1 VQDLFSQDVPSP
13 LADRM
18 RPRSFDEFVGQEE
31 IIGPGTVLRNT
42 LELGKLESSLIF
54 WGPPGCGKTSL
65 AHLIA
70 SKVDAHFV
78 FFSAVTS
85 GIADVRRIA
94 REAVSRAGYDGR
106 RTILFVDE
114 IHRFNKA
121 QQDAFLPYIEKG
133 TIVLIGATTENPS
146 FEVIAPL
153 LSRCRVFVLASLGE
167 QAVQE
172 LLARALA
179 DGERGFGGLEIEVEG
194 DGFAY
199 LAHLAGGDARTALN
213 ALEMA
218 VESFPEGTAPIRLTR
233 RLLEESLQRRNLLY
247 DKKGEAH
254 FNIISALHKSM
265 RGGDPDA
272 SLYWLARMLE
282 AGEDPLYI
290 ARRLVRFASEDIGN
304 ADPQALRVAVDAMRA
319 YEFIGIPEGKL
330 ALAQAV
336 TYLAVA
342 PKSNALYV
350 AYDEAARDV
359 HEEGPLEV
367 PLWIRNAPTGFMKQL
382 GYGKGYR
389 YPHND
394 PEAIVDQEYLPSE
407 LEGRRYYRPVE
418 RGFEREIV
426 KRIKYWRSR
435 RKRKRSEGDD
445 RSSPEGL

>member
-1 VQDLFSQDVPSP
+1 
-13 LADRM
+13 M
-18 RPRSFDEFVGQEE
+18 RPRSFDEFVGQED

-42 LELGKLESSLIF
+42 LERGKLESSLIF

-70 SKVDAHFV
+70 EKVDAHFV

-94 REAVSRAGYDGR
+94 REAVSRAGYDGG

-153 LSRCRVFVLASLGE
+153 LSRCRVFVLAPLGE
-167 QAVQE
+167 EAVRE
-172 LLARALA
+172 LLSRAI
-179 DGERGFGGLEIEVEG
+179 DDEERGFGGLEIEVEG
-194 DGFAY
+194 DGLAY

-218 VESFPEGTAPIRLTR
+218 VESVPEETAPIRLTK
-233 RLLEESLQRRNLLY
+233 RLLEESLQKRNLLY

-272 SLYWLARMLE
+272 ALYWLARMLE

-304 ADPQALRVAVDAMRA
+304 ADPQALHIAVDAMRA
-319 YEFIGIPEGKL
+319 YEFIGLPEGKL

-336 TYLAVA
+336 TYLVVA

-367 PLWIRNAPTGFMKQL
+367 PLWIRNAPTRLMKRL

-389 YPHND
+389 YPHDD
-394 PEAIVDQEYLPSE
+394 PEAIVDQEYLPAGI
-407 LEGRRYYRPVE
+407 EGRRYYRPVE
-418 RGFEREIV
+418 RGFEREII
-426 KRIKYWRSR
+426 KRIRFWRSR
-435 RKRKRSEGDD
+435 RKEKRPNGDD
-445 RSSPEGL
+445 GGSADNL

>member
-1 VQDLFSQDVPSP
+1 
-13 LADRM
+13 M
-18 RPRSFDEFVGQEE
+18 RPRSFDEFVGQED

-42 LELGKLESSLIF
+42 LERGKLESSLIF

-70 SKVDAHFV
+70 NKVEANFV

-94 REAVSRAGYDGR
+94 REASSRAGYDGR

-133 TIVLIGATTENPS
+133 TVVLIGATTENPS

-153 LSRCRVFVLASLGE
+153 LSRCRVFVLKPLSEEG
-167 QAVQE
+167 VQE
-172 LLARALA
+172 LIGRALV
-179 DGERGFGGLEIEVEG
+179 DEERGFGGLGVEIESDEL
-194 DGFAY
+194 AY
-199 LAHLAGGDARTALN
+199 LSHLAGGDARTALN

-218 VESFPEGTAPIRLTR
+218 VESFPDGTEPIRITKK
-233 RLLEESLQRRNLLY
+233 LLEESLQRRNLLY

-254 FNIISALHKSM
+254 FNIISALHKSL

-304 ADPQALRVAVDAMRA
+304 ADPQALQVAIHAMQA
-319 YEFIGIPEGKL
+319 YEFVGVPEGKL

-342 PKSNALYV
+342 PKSNALYI
-350 AYDEAARDV
+350 AYGEAARDV
-359 HEEGPLEV
+359 LDQGPLDV
-367 PLWIRNAPTGFMKQL
+367 PLWIRNAPTGLMKKL
-382 GYGKGYR
+382 GYGKSYR
-389 YPHND
+389 YPHDD
-394 PEAIVDQEYLPSE
+394 PEAIVDQEYLPPE

-418 RGFEREIV
+418 RGFEREII

-435 RKRKRSEGDD
+435 REKKHSSGDGRSD
-445 RSSPEGL
+445 PEKQ

>member
-1 VQDLFSQDVPSP
+1 MQDLFSQNLPSP

-18 RPRSFDEFVGQEE
+18 RPRTFDGFVGQEH
-31 IIGPGTVLRNT
+31 IVGPGTVLRNT
-42 LELGKLESSLIF
+42 IEQGKLESSLIF

-70 SKVDAHFV
+70 TKVEAHFI

-85 GIADVRRIA
+85 GIAEVRRIA
-94 REAVSRAGYDGR
+94 QEAVSRINFDGK

-146 FEVIAPL
+146 FEVIGPL
-153 LSRCRVFVLASLGE
+153 LSRCRVFVLKPLTEKDVLKLLG
-167 QAVQE
+167 
-172 LLARALA
+172 RAL
-179 DGERGFGGLEIEVEG
+179 DEEGSGFGAMNIAIDREDLS
-194 DGFAY
+194 Y
-199 LAHLAGGDARTALN
+199 LAHLSAGDARIALN

-218 VESFPEGTAPIRLTR
+218 VQSIDKNAEKIVLKRE
-233 RLLEESLQRRNLLY
+233 LLEEALQKRNLLY
-247 DKKGEAH
+247 DKKGEKH
-254 FNIISALHKSM
+254 FNIISALHKSL

-282 AGEDPLYI
+282 AGEDPMYI

-304 ADPQALRVAVDAMRA
+304 ADPQALQVAIDTMQA
-319 YEFIGIPEGKL
+319 FHFLGIPEGKL

-342 PKSNALYV
+342 PKSNALYI
-350 AYDEAARDV
+350 AYGEAAGDV
-359 HEEGPLEV
+359 HEHGSLPV
-367 PLWIRNAPTGFMKQL
+367 PLWIRNAPTGLMKRL
-382 GYGKGYR
+382 GYGDGYE
-389 YPHND
+389 YPHED
-394 PEAIVDQEYLPSE
+394 PEAVVDQEYFPEE

-418 RGFEREIV
+418 RGFEREII
-426 KRIKYWRSR
+426 KRIDYWRKLR
-435 RKRKRSEGDD
+435 EKRSDGE
-445 RSSPEGL
+445 

>member
-1 VQDLFSQDVPSP
+1 
-13 LADRM
+13 M
-18 RPRSFDEFVGQEE
+18 RPRTFDEFVGQET

-42 LELGKLESSLIF
+42 LERGKLESSLIF

-70 SKVDAHFV
+70 KKVDAYFV

-94 REAVSRAGYDGR
+94 AEAVSRSGFDGK

-121 QQDAFLPYIEKG
+121 QQDAFLPFIEKG
-133 TIVLIGATTENPS
+133 AIVLIGATTENPS

-153 LSRCRVFVLASLGE
+153 LSRCRVFVLEPLSEEG
-167 QAVQE
+167 VRT
-172 LLARALA
+172 LLSRAIA
-179 DGERGFGGLEIEVEG
+179 DEEHGFGRLEIEVES
-194 DGFAY
+194 DGLAY

-218 VESFPEGTAPIRLTR
+218 VESFPDGTERLRLTKK
-233 RLLEESLQRRNLLY
+233 LLEESLQRRNLLY

-254 FNIISALHKSM
+254 YNIISALHKSL

-282 AGEDPLYI
+282 AGEDPMYI

-304 ADPQALRVAVDAMRA
+304 ADPQALQVAINAMQA
-319 YEFIGIPEGKL
+319 FEFIGIPEGKL

-359 HEEGPLEV
+359 YENGPLDV
-367 PLWIRNAPTGFMKQL
+367 PLWIRNAPTGFMKGL

-389 YPHND
+389 YPHDD
-394 PEAIVDQEYLPSE
+394 PEAIVDQEYFPPE

-418 RGFEREIV
+418 RGFEREII
-426 KRIKYWRSR
+426 KRIRYWRSR
-435 RKRKRSEGDD
+435 RKDKGPGGTDGND
-445 RSSPEGL
+445 P

>member
-1 VQDLFSQDVPSP
+1 
-13 LADRM
+13 M
-18 RPRSFDEFVGQEE
+18 RPESFDEFVGQEA

-42 LELGKLESSLIF
+42 IERGRLESSIIF

-70 SKVDAHFV
+70 KKVEARFV

-94 REAVSRAGYDGR
+94 REAVSSAGYDGT

-153 LSRCRVFVLASLGE
+153 LSRCRVFVLKPLGE
-167 QAVQE
+167 KEVRE
-172 LLARALA
+172 LLSRAIA
-179 DGERGFGGLEIEVEG
+179 DPERGFGGLRVDVSDDEL
-194 DGFAY
+194 AY

-218 VESFPEGTAPIRLTR
+218 VESFPDGSKAIRITKG
-233 RLLEESLQRRNLLY
+233 LLEESLQKRNLLY
-247 DKKGEAH
+247 DKGGEAH
-254 FNIISALHKSM
+254 FNIISALHKSL

-304 ADPQALRVAVDAMRA
+304 ADPQALQVAVQAMQA
-319 YEFIGIPEGKL
+319 FQFIGLPEGKL

-342 PKSNALYV
+342 PKSNALDV
-350 AYDEAARDV
+350 AYSEAARDV
-359 HEEGPLEV
+359 REEGPLEV
-367 PLWIRNAPTGFMKQL
+367 PLSIRNAPTGLMKEL
-382 GYGKGYR
+382 GYGKGYH
-389 YPHND
+389 YPHDD
-394 PEAIVDQEYLPSE
+394 PEAVVDQEYLPRE

-418 RGFEREIV
+418 RGFEREII
-426 KRIKYWRSR
+426 KRIEYWRSL
-435 RKRKRSEGDD
+435 RKKRANRQKDKGV
-445 RSSPEGL
+445 P